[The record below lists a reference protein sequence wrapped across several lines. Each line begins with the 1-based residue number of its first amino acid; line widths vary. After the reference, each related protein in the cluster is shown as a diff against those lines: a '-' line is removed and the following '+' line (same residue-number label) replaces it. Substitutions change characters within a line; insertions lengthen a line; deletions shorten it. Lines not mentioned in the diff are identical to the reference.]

1 MIFEKF
7 CHRHIEV
14 QVIYRDCSSIQ
25 MINKYGQKKCLAS
38 LCSGYDILQKELAY
52 EEDKLFTPRVLVNR
66 DEYIFADSAILAA

>member
-1 MIFEKF
+1 
-7 CHRHIEV
+7 
-14 QVIYRDCSSIQ
+14 